1 MEAAMRMVGG
11 GLGVASLP
19 LPAVVHE
26 TRRRRLLAITV
37 RDAEPLSRS
46 LDLIHPR
53 QRPLSAEA
61 QGLLK
66 TLRAAGRGNAPARP
80 GRAPLQVRTGARV
93 RRGRPLPPPQPY
105 IPRRGSAAPPPAPR
119 PWAA

>member
-1 MEAAMRMVGG
+1 VPNVVLEVESIEAAKRMVER
-11 GLGVASLP
+11 GLGMAFLP
-19 LPAVVHE
+19 QIAVVHE
-26 TRRRRLLAITV
+26 IRRHRLLAITV

-66 TLRAAGRGNAPARP
+66 TLRAAVADAAPA
-80 GRAPLQVRTGARV
+80 G
-93 RRGRPLPPPQPY
+93 RRGA
-105 IPRRGSAAPPPAPR
+105 SAR
-119 PWAA
+119 